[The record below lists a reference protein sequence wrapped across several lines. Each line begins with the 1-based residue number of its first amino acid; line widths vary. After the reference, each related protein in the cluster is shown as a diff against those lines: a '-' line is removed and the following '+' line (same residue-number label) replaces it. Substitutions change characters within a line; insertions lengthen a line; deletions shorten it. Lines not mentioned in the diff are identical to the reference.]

1 MLSHL
6 YKANLLRDLSQM
18 KRVMQFLLFTAVVLF
33 LIFIWSDQDVEIYQ
47 LNPVERIY
55 HDKNLFTQGLEYKNG
70 LLYEGSGLRGASE
83 LRVTKIGSDEIL
95 QRRFLEKKYF
105 GEGITIFED
114 QIYQL
119 TWQSGKGFIYDLN
132 TLELRGEFSIN
143 GEGWGLTNDGKR
155 LIMSNGSDKLI
166 FLNPY
171 SLKPTGELSVTL
183 EGKPQFLLNE
193 LEYINGEVWANIWKN
208 DQIVI
213 IDPLSG
219 KVKSI
224 VDLSNFSER
233 KTRHDVSNGIAFD
246 KEQNTVY
253 LTGKNW
259 SFIYV
264 SRLDEKRKINRNLF
278 SRAYSRFGFLLR

>member
-1 MLSHL
+1 MLV
-6 YKANLLRDLSQM
+6 LREPIEM
-18 KRVMQFLLFTAVVLF
+18 NRVMLFLLFTAVVLL
-33 LIFIWSDQDVEIYQ
+33 LIFTWSDDDVPIYQ
-47 LNPVERIY
+47 FNPVERIY

-70 LLYEGSGLRGASE
+70 LMYEGSGLRGASE
-83 LRVTKIGSDEIL
+83 LRVTEINSNKIL
-95 QRRFLEKKYF
+95 QRRFLKKKYF
-105 GEGITIFED
+105 GEGITIFGD

-119 TWQSGKGFIYDLN
+119 TWQSGKGFIYDLK
-132 TLELRGEFSIN
+132 TLELRSEFLIN

-166 FLNPY
+166 FLDPN

-193 LEYINGEVWANIWKN
+193 LEYIHGDVWANIWKN

-213 IDPLSG
+213 IDPLNG

-259 SFIYV
+259 SFIYLC
-264 SRLDEKRKINRNLF
+264 RLDQKRKINRNLF

>member
-1 MLSHL
+1 M
-6 YKANLLRDLSQM
+6 YKANLLRDASQM
-18 KRVMQFLLFTAVVLF
+18 KRVMQFLLFTAVALF

-155 LIMSNGSDKLI
+155 LIMSIGSDKLI
-166 FLNPY
+166 FLNPH

-219 KVKSI
+219 NVKSI

-233 KTRHDVSNGIAFD
+233 KRRHDVSNDFTFN

>member
-1 MLSHL
+1 
-6 YKANLLRDLSQM
+6 M

-166 FLNPY
+166 FLNPH

-183 EGKPQFLLNE
+183 EGKPQFHLNE
-193 LEYINGEVWANIWKN
+193 LEYIKGEVWANIWKN